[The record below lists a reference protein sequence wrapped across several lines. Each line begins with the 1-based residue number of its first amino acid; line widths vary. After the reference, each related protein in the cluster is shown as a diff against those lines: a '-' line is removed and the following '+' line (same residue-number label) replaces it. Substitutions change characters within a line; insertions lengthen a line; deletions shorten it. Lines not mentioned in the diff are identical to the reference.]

1 MAKKRAGTWFGEKV
15 KLDGYTFDS
24 QKEAAF
30 YLHFIKDSGYEFDVH
45 KSFQL
50 HPIIEMCNGILRL
63 RSSSYTPD
71 FVLYNE
77 DGSIAHVIDVK
88 NSFNTTYA
96 IDAAASLRFKMFAY
110 KYKVPVEVVVPRV
123 KSFRVK
129 VLGSTKKFEPVTKTD
144 FNYTIEELVDEAMNT
159 DKGD

>member
-1 MAKKRAGTWFGEKV
+1 M
-15 KLDGYTFDS
+15 
-24 QKEAAF
+24 
-30 YLHFIKDSGYEFDVH
+30 
-45 KSFQL
+45 
-50 HPIIEMCNGILRL
+50 LRL
-63 RSSSYTPD
+63 RSSNYTPD
-71 FVLYNE
+71 FVLYNK

-129 VLGSTKKFEPVTKTD
+129 VLGSTKKFEPVAKTN
-144 FNYTIEELVDEAMNT
+144 FNYTIEELVDEVMNT

>member
-1 MAKKRAGTWFGEKV
+1 MQNKTGTWFGKKV
-15 KLDGYTFDS
+15 KMDGFTFDS

-30 YLHFIKDSGYEFDVH
+30 YRHFVKDSGHKFEVH
-45 KSFQL
+45 KSFKL
-50 HPIIEMCNGILRL
+50 HPIIELCDGIVRL

-77 DGSIAHVIDVK
+77 DGSMAHVVDVK

-96 IDAAASLRFKMFAY
+96 IDAAAALRFKLFAY
-110 KYKVPVEVVVPRV
+110 THGMPVEVVVPRL

-129 VLGSTKKFEPVTKTD
+129 IMGTTKKFDPVVKYNFDYDVTG
-144 FNYTIEELVDEAMNT
+144 LAREAINIK
-159 DKGD
+159 KG

>member
-30 YLHFIKDSGYEFDVH
+30 YKRFIKDSGYKFDVH
-45 KSFQL
+45 KSFRL
-50 HPIIEMCNGILRL
+50 HPIIEMCGGMLRL
-63 RSSSYTPD
+63 RSSNYTPD

-77 DGSIAHVIDVK
+77 DGSIAHVVDVK

-110 KYKVPVEVVVPRV
+110 KYKTPVEVVVPRV

-129 VLGSTKKFEPVTKTD
+129 VLGGTKKFEPVSKVD
-144 FNYTIEELVDEAMNT
+144 FDYSVQDLVKEAMNI
-159 DKGD
+159 DKDD